1 MKWFSKLRPQILLGI
16 LSLTFLA
23 SFAMWLDYKDVAL
36 STAPAIGIILAKILE
51 KE

>member
-16 LSLTFLA
+16 LSLTFIA
-23 SFAMWLDYKDVAL
+23 AFAMWLGYTDIAL
-36 STAPAIGIILAKILE
+36 ATGPAIAIILAKILE

>member
-16 LSLTFLA
+16 LSLTFL
-23 SFAMWLDYKDVAL
+23 SFAGLHYGFESFAL
-36 STAPAIGIILAKILE
+36 ATGPCIAIILAKILE

>member
-23 SFAMWLDYKDVAL
+23 SFAMWLGFTDIAL
-36 STAPAIGIILAKILE
+36 ATAPAVAIILAKILE

>member
-16 LSLTFLA
+16 LSLTFLSA
-23 SFAMWLDYKDVAL
+23 LAMWLGFTDIAL
-36 STAPAIGIILAKILE
+36 ATGPAIAIILAKILE